1 MMRRWTFFVT
11 VALWIALLLGLKFGI
26 RPPMPASVL
35 TIYMT
40 LATLGMLLFVAA
52 NEERFAAFLAPLRAV
67 FEGRA
72 PRWAQ
77 ALLLAAIPLLAA
89 WGAWLRT
96 APSWDAPYEPR
107 VVHPEPPSSF
117 SLHGKRIETASL
129 KNPLRAAHEK
139 SPAELEKLTL
149 EGKTIYYQNCFYCHG
164 DALAGDGHFA
174 NAFTPIPANFRDVG
188 TISMLQES
196 FVFWRVAT
204 GGPGLPKGATPWSS
218 AMPVWQNF
226 LSEDEMWKAIL
237 YIYAG
242 SGSTPRTWEVEEKG
256 EAKK

>member
-1 MMRRWTFFVT
+1 MQRWTFH
-11 VALWIALLLGLKFGI
+11 IALCLWLAILAGFKLLI

-35 TIYMT
+35 TIYMV
-40 LATLGMLLFVAA
+40 LVTLGIMIFVAA
-52 NEERFAAFLAPLRAV
+52 NEARFQAFLAPLKAV

-72 PRWAQ
+72 PKLVQ
-77 ALLLAAIPLLAA
+77 ALVLAGIPLLVA
-89 WGAWLRT
+89 WGTWLRT
-96 APSWDAPYEPR
+96 APSYDAPFEAR
-107 VVHPEPPSSF
+107 LVHPQPPSAMQLS
-117 SLHGKRIETASL
+117 GKKLNLAGL
-129 KNPLRAAHEK
+129 QNPLRANA
-139 SPAELEKLTL
+139 ADLEKHTA

-196 FVFWRVAT
+196 FVFWRVAS
-204 GGPGLPKGATPWSS
+204 GGPGLPKGATPWLS

-226 LSEDEMWKAIL
+226 LSEDEIWKAIL

-242 SGSTPRTWEVEEKG
+242 SGSTPRTWE
-256 EAKK
+256 EAPTK

>member
-1 MMRRWTFFVT
+1 MQRWTFH
-11 VALWIALLLGLKFGI
+11 IALCLWLAIMAGFKLLI

-35 TIYMT
+35 TIYMV
-40 LATLGMLLFVAA
+40 LVTLGIMIFVAA
-52 NEERFAAFLAPLRAV
+52 NEARFQAFLAPLKAV

-72 PRWAQ
+72 PKLVQ
-77 ALLLAAIPLLAA
+77 ALVLAGIPLLVA
-89 WGAWLRT
+89 WGTWLRT
-96 APSWDAPYEPR
+96 APSYDAPFEAR
-107 VVHPEPPSSF
+107 LVHPQPPSAMQLS
-117 SLHGKRIETASL
+117 GKKLNLAGL
-129 KNPLRAAHEK
+129 QNPLRANA
-139 SPAELEKLTL
+139 ADLEKHTA

-196 FVFWRVAT
+196 FVFWRVAS
-204 GGPGLPKGATPWSS
+204 GGPGLPKGATPWLS

-226 LSEDEMWKAIL
+226 LSEDEIWKAIL

-242 SGSTPRTWEVEEKG
+242 SGSTPRTWE
-256 EAKK
+256 EAPTK

>member
-1 MMRRWTFFVT
+1 MQRWTFH
-11 VALWIALLLGLKFGI
+11 IALCLWLVILAGFKLLI

-35 TIYMT
+35 TIYMV
-40 LATLGMLLFVAA
+40 LVTLGIMIFVAA
-52 NEERFAAFLAPLRAV
+52 NEARFQAFLAPLKAV

-72 PRWAQ
+72 PKLVQ
-77 ALLLAAIPLLAA
+77 ALVLAGIPLLAA
-89 WGAWLRT
+89 WGTWLRT
-96 APSWDAPYEPR
+96 APSYDAPFEAR
-107 VVHPEPPSSF
+107 VVHPQPPLAMQLS
-117 SLHGKRIETASL
+117 GKKLNLAGL
-129 KNPLRAAHEK
+129 QNPLRANA
-139 SPAELEKLTL
+139 ADLEKHTA

-204 GGPGLPKGATPWSS
+204 GGPGLPKGAAPWLS

-226 LSEDEMWKAIL
+226 LSEDEIWKAIL
-237 YIYAG
+237 YI
-242 SGSTPRTWEVEEKG
+242 
-256 EAKK
+256 